1 MIKLLLV
8 MSRTKIM
15 VSQPFDQNTLVLG
28 RPKVS
33 NFAEIIIIA
42 TTFIKTTFKEPKKLK
57 EYETV
62 Y

>member
-28 RPKVS
+28 RPKVC

-42 TTFIKTTFKEPKKLK
+42 TTFIKTTFKDPKKFK
-57 EYETV
+57 RI
-62 Y
+62 

>member
-1 MIKLLLV
+1 

-28 RPKVS
+28 RPKVC